1 MVMFFTSRAVSGS
14 PMLVWLIAQEMK
26 FHSVRSGPSCKS
38 KLGVVGVAQVVGFV
52 ELSVQS
58 ALH

>member
-1 MVMFFTSRAVSGS
+1 
-14 PMLVWLIAQEMK
+14 MLVWLIAQEMK